1 MFSER
6 SDESIEDLMYI
17 DTEALRDT
25 NMKQLST
32 TLSQIAPQYRSFQV
46 IKFNNFLIGS

>member
-1 MFSER
+1 
-6 SDESIEDLMYI
+6 MYI

-46 IKFNNFLIGS
+46 IKFNNFLIGN